1 MLKFFL
7 SFCKYLY
14 NKISKFSYKI
24 NDKLA
29 QFLCKETIFFAE
41 FSKTEVF
48 YSFALMTNDVL
59 LLFYPHFCYISK
71 LKWCC
76 TENGEKKYL
85 QRLVMDN

>member
-7 SFCKYLY
+7 SFCKHLY

-41 FSKTEVF
+41 FSK
-48 YSFALMTNDVL
+48 L
-59 LLFYPHFCYISK
+59 LHVAIENRKFTLIQAYIYVQKIFIS
-71 LKWCC
+71 
-76 TENGEKKYL
+76 
-85 QRLVMDN
+85 RD